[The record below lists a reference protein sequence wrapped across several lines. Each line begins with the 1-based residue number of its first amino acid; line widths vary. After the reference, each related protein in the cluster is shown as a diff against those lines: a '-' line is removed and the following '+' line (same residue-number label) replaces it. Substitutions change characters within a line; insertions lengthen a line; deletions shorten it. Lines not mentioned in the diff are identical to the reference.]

1 MARPVLKT
9 PLCEYLGI
17 EYPIILAGMGA
28 GNEGGA
34 AGPELVAAVSEA
46 GGLGVLG
53 GTGRDEESF
62 LDALAQIRKLTKR
75 PFGVDVLLPQPV
87 TGLTVTEE
95 MRGIT
100 EGPAATARDLKSLVD
115 QRYWDWA
122 DETIDKLGLEK
133 PREEE
138 NRGAANAYSGMRV
151 SEAHIRNVI
160 KERPAVLAAGLGSPG
175 PYVKDL
181 HAAGIKVFGLVGNV
195 KTARRVNGD
204 GVDVVV
210 AQGHEAG
217 GHTGRVGT
225 FALVPQV
232 IDAVS
237 PTPVVLAGGVGSG
250 RHVAAALALGAQ
262 AVWVGTAFLATNE
275 ANITAEHRQHLL
287 ASSEEDTRVSRL
299 YSGKTARAFVNPVIE
314 SWEASGLK
322 ALPMGA
328 QGLVS
333 GRINAAVRVSH
344 REDLNMHLGGQ
355 IAGML
360 TQIRPAHVVLEEMV
374 REAVEVL
381 GEMQAQRKVR
391 FSE

>member
-9 PLCEYLGI
+9 PLCEFLGI

-62 LDALAQIRKLTKR
+62 LEALNQVRKLTKR
-75 PFGVDVLLPQPV
+75 PFGVDILLASQPSQPQPAE
-87 TGLTVTEE
+87 TA
-95 MRGIT
+95 RGG
-100 EGPAATARDLKSLVD
+100 EGPATTDRRSLID
-115 QRYWDWA
+115 QAYWDWA
-122 DETIDKLGLEK
+122 DDTIEKLGLQK
-133 PREEE
+133 PSDDEDR
-138 NRGAANAYSGMRV
+138 RRADMYSGLHV
-151 SEAHIRNVI
+151 SEKHIQTVI
-160 KERPAVLAAGLGSPG
+160 RERPAVLAAGLGSPG
-175 PYVKDL
+175 PYIKDL

-195 KTARRVNGD
+195 KTARRVNAD
-204 GVDVVV
+204 GVDVIV

-217 GHTGRVGT
+217 GHTGRIGT

-232 IDAVS
+232 VDAVS
-237 PTPVVLAGGVGSG
+237 PTPVVLAGGVGTG

-262 AVWVGTAFLATNE
+262 ACWVGTAFLATNE
-275 ANITAEHRQHLL
+275 ANITEEHRQHLL
-287 ASSEEDTRVSRL
+287 GATEEDTRVSRV

-322 ALPMGA
+322 ALPAGL

-333 GRINAAVRVSH
+333 GRVNAAVRASK

-360 TQIRPAHVVLEEMV
+360 NQVRPAHVVLEEMV

-381 GEMQAQRKVR
+381 GEIQSRSKLQ
-391 FSE
+391 FSKG

>member
-9 PLCEYLGI
+9 PLTEALGI

-75 PFGVDVLLPQPV
+75 PFGVDILLAQQGPQPAE
-87 TGLTVTEE
+87 TA
-95 MRGIT
+95 RGS
-100 EGPAATARDLKSLVD
+100 EGPPADRRKLID
-115 QRYWDWA
+115 QSYWDWA
-122 DETIDKLGLEK
+122 DGMIEKLGLEK
-133 PREEE
+133 PPE
-138 NRGAANAYSGMRV
+138 NLDRRRADLYSGLHV
-151 SEAHIRNVI
+151 SDAHIRNVI
-160 KERPAVLAAGLGSPG
+160 REKPAVLAAGLGSPG

-195 KTARRVNGD
+195 KTARRVNAD
-204 GVDVVV
+204 GVDVIV

-217 GHTGRVGT
+217 GHTGRIGT

-237 PTPVVLAGGVGSG
+237 PTPVVLAGGVGTG

-262 AVWVGTAFLATNE
+262 AVWVGTAFLATPE
-275 ANITAEHRQHLL
+275 ANITDAHRQHLL
-287 ASSEEDTRVSRL
+287 GATEEDTRVSRV

-314 SWEASGLK
+314 SWEASGLR
-322 ALPMGA
+322 ALPAGM

-333 GRINAAVRVSH
+333 GRVNAAVQAAK

-355 IAGML
+355 IAGMID
-360 TQIRPAHVVLEEMV
+360 QIRPAHVVLEEMV
-374 REAVEVL
+374 REAVDVL
-381 GEMQAQRKVR
+381 GELQAQSRVSFAKG
-391 FSE
+391 S